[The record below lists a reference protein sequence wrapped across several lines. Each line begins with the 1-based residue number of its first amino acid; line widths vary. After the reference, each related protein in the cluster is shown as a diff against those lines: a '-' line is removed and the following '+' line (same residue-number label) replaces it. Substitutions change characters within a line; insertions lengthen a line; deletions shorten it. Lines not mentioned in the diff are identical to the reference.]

1 MRIPAILYVFSIMMN
16 SICKTLWQLIL
27 AQGILGGIS
36 AGMTFSPGIA
46 AVGHYFRKKRGFAM
60 SLGVA
65 GSSLGGVVLPIAL
78 NEMLHSSSIGFGW
91 AVRIIGFITLAL
103 LLPCSIFIRARL
115 PARKSSLF
123 MFSAFKQPDYV
134 VLVAACFF
142 STLGM
147 YPPMFYFPTYAI
159 QNNMS
164 TKLAFYLVAILN
176 AASFPGRV
184 LTGIMADKWGRLNM
198 LIFASLTSGVLALC
212 WQQAYHSN
220 AAIITITALFG
231 FFSGGIISGTSI
243 AISSVPKDPRNIGT
257 YLGMAFGVMAF
268 ATLAGP
274 PASGAMVSRYHGFTQ
289 VSVFSG
295 VCCLVGALL
304 VVPAKMYAGHGLFS
318 LA

>member
-1 MRIPAILYVFSIMMN
+1 MRIPALVYVFSIMMN

-36 AGMTFSPGIA
+36 AGTTFSPGIA

-60 SLGVA
+60 SMGVA

-78 NEMLHSSSIGFGW
+78 NEMLHSSTIGFGW

-103 LLPCSIFIRARL
+103 LLPSSIFIRARL
-115 PARKSSLF
+115 PPRKSSLF

-212 WQQAYHSN
+212 WQACHSN
-220 AAIITITALFG
+220 ASIIAITALFG
-231 FFSGGIISGTSI
+231 FCSGGIISGTSI

-274 PASGAMVSRYHGFTQ
+274 PASGAMVSRYQSFTQ

-295 VCCLVGALL
+295 VCCLVGAAL

-318 LA
+318 LS